1 MDTSD
6 NKEKTAKTGT
16 KKPETEEEKKAK
28 EERLKLWRENEAK
41 RKAEKKRKLML
52 LIMSLALA
60 IITFFLFLGYVL
72 GYVNMKTAKKNND
85 DSFQNV
91 NTQISNLD
99 STLIKTQNRLIAVQQ
114 ETTNLDSALVQTQ
127 NQLITAQQEITNKL
141 ESNYRAVKKQVNNVD
156 WKLKTVQK
164 KVTEME
170 KKTQDSLDNAKER
183 EKTILL
189 LLLSQKKTMAKQD
202 SVITELTTKTVKLDS
217 ATTIANEA
225 LVKKHWRLR

>member
-6 NKEKTAKTGT
+6 NKEKTAKTGA
-16 KKPETEEEKKAK
+16 KKPETETEKKAR
-28 EERLKLWRENEAK
+28 EAAFMLRLKNEAA
-41 RKAEKKRKLML
+41 RKAEEKRKLML
-52 LIMSLALA
+52 LLMSLALA

-72 GYVNMKTAKKNND
+72 GYMNMKTAKKNND

-91 NTQISNLD
+91 NAQISNLD
-99 STLIKTQNRLIAVQQ
+99 SVLI
-114 ETTNLDSALVQTQ
+114 ETKS
-127 NQLITAQQEITNKL
+127 QLITAQEETTNKL
-141 ESNYRAVKKQVNNVD
+141 NSNYQAIESVTEKVEQQVVITNSLKKQVNNVD

-189 LLLSQKKTMAKQD
+189 LLLSQKRTMAKQD

-217 ATTIANEA
+217 ATAIASEA